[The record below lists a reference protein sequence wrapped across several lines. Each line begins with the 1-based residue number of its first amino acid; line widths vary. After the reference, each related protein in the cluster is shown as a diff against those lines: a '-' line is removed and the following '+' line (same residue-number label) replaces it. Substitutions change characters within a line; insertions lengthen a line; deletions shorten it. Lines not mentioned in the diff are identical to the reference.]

1 MSSGVETMY
10 QQIHK
15 KKIYEQ
21 VADQLIQQIK
31 NGSLKPGDK
40 LSSVEQLAESFR
52 VSRSAIREALSA
64 LKAMGLIEMRQGE
77 GTYVRQYDP
86 RALSSTLSHALLM
99 NREDVRQLFE
109 IRRLLETGS
118 AVFAARR
125 RTEEDLERFRYIL
138 DQMELYVH
146 DHTRGE
152 QLDWTFH
159 LAIAQAARNHM
170 LVNLLNSVSEIIITA
185 MQEARQQ
192 GLFAERSI
200 AERLNREHRA
210 IYDAIAAQDAEQ
222 ARLRMLDHLNGVE
235 QLLSGRMGE
244 QE

>member
-1 MSSGVETMY
+1 MY
-10 QQIHK
+10 QQIVK

-40 LSSVEQLAESFR
+40 LASVEQLAESFH

-64 LKAMGLIEMRQGE
+64 LKAMGLIEIRQGE

-86 RALSSTLSHALLM
+86 RIWSSTLSHALLM
-99 NREDVRQLFE
+99 NPEDVRQLFE

-118 AVFAARR
+118 AAFAARR
-125 RTEEDLERFRYIL
+125 RTEGDLDRLRRIL
-138 DQMELYVH
+138 DEMEQHVH

-152 QLDWTFH
+152 QLDWSFH
-159 LAIAQAARNHM
+159 LTIAQATRNEM
-170 LVNLLNSVSEIIITA
+170 LVSLMNSVSKMIVAA

-192 GLFAERSI
+192 GLFTERSVVV
-200 AERLNREHRA
+200 RLSREHRA
-210 IYDAIAAQDAEQ
+210 IYDAIAKQDAEQ
-222 ARLRMLDHLNGVE
+222 ARVRMLDHLNGVE
-235 QLLSGRMGE
+235 QLLASRIE
-244 QE
+244 DQE